1 MASNKMPSDSESRF
15 FIKAA
20 VFIVVFIV
28 AGNVVA
34 SQSGITG
41 QLSTLF
47 YSEDTGQVAGEF
59 TVRMAASGANFNPSY
74 PRIGFYAPDQW
85 GGWPFRSLGSRLE
98 MFKKHD
104 LVVFG
109 ESGAVNEPGIAL
121 AQEMKK
127 INPSQI
133 QIAMVKNGLWF
144 ADPAQFFA
152 YRAYQG
158 HLTRDHTA
166 GEGALEVD
174 ATTGINT
181 CVGANFQYLVIVEN
195 LADFKAGR
203 RTNYESFQYTID
215 GANKLNL
222 FGALTHNYPAGAT
235 ILSPLRLSGPGVW
248 INLTDYAP
256 ADPATGKRAAEYFI
270 DKNINS
276 AQWDKGYF
284 DGILHDFFSYNLW
297 LDTCTIDF
305 DLNGENDLTQF
316 GKDSKNEFLIEYE
329 WRKGLQQW
337 LELERARIDALNPG
351 GKNIILV
358 NNGGTLPDYFNLLN
372 SHIFEGLFRY
382 SSWNFLRED
391 SMQWMAQGKKPAVM
405 LMEDF
410 VEEKNDATGKND
422 FRKMRFGLATA
433 MLFDAYYGMTF
444 GNYYYNMFWY
454 DEFETDLGYPA
465 GPPLKLSGTAYDYGY
480 TYVPSDSVW
489 ARFFDQGMVLVNPTG
504 QTKTVTI
511 GEASALAG
519 YNGPYYRL
527 RGGQDAMTN
536 NGEIFDAAH
545 PITLVSGGEN
555 FGDGILLF
563 KNPTTAVSDIVID
576 NFNSNGTSPG
586 SQPVELAGNWQRQ
599 VSSGSLTIAEN
610 NPYWSQDSTTRV
622 IGAYDGAYG
631 YHVAAA
637 GSPDIA
643 KYTPS
648 IGLAGEYEI
657 YEWHGWHGDSENQ
670 YNEATNAP
678 YKIVVNGSEVKSG
691 TINQRDSAGQ
701 GKWNLLGT
709 FDLPAGET
717 SYVQIAAVGAD
728 ETVIADAVK
737 FALSGN
743 GGGAITPTPSLTP
756 DLNCDGKVDVFDL
769 ALLMYYWD
777 NNSVTP
783 TPSIRCDN
791 GVVKNAD
798 FDSDDM
804 VDAGDLG
811 WMATCW
817 GVPPLGACWINGTGA
832 GDTPGAGSCGNGI
845 QDSGEVCDPGPPEVG
860 APEHAACRGDC
871 AGWSCEYGYSKQN
884 NVCVPTNPA
893 PAGNCQQNQYSKDTI
908 IPPAYDTFV
917 PPVKGAS
924 YDDPAF
930 CTTIKRLTDSGTGY
944 ITNSEPMYFNL
955 DDSYFMAIENNVNY
969 LYNGQTGERVKE
981 IGTNEMKP
989 WWLRWARADKFK
1001 AGSQYVSFDP
1011 KFHFY
1016 KFGQQIK
1023 LYDVRDLSS
1032 RQVRDFSSQYIDVD
1046 VAGGEG
1052 DLSFDGRYMLLNGR
1066 KSGGGAEVLF
1076 VYDLEEGAVV
1086 SESNFDLGCLG
1097 CSSSQGDGV
1106 DYATISPSGK
1116 YVAVAWHLANKDSHF
1131 DGHYGV
1137 ELFNAATW
1145 QKVKQLNEVA
1155 VHWEL
1160 GYDSE
1165 GNEMFY
1171 SMAGNDDADLA
1182 RLRQTHNI
1190 SDLNKWNIFGA
1201 YLQYAAG
1208 KKLLDTTKFT
1218 HHIETFANSQNSYL
1232 YIAFEKGSDNP
1243 SSSWAPYWGEIVE
1256 IPTDGSGAARR
1267 LLHHR
1272 VKQGGKLHQ
1281 PDIIVGNNGRT
1292 LVYKS
1297 GYGTDTP
1304 DLYLVS
1310 IPDR

>member
-1 MASNKMPSDSESRF
+1 MAFNNRKNYK
-15 FIKAA
+15 FILSILGLIA
-20 VFIVVFIV
+20 VFIV
-28 AGNVVA
+28 AGA
-34 SQSGITG
+34 GIAAKTG
-41 QLSTLF
+41 MIEQLARIF
-47 YSEDTGQVAGEF
+47 YWPEEQGLVAGEYA
-59 TVRMAASGANFNPSY
+59 VRLAAASGANFNPSY
-74 PRIGFYAPDQW
+74 PRIGFYSPDQW

-104 LVVFG
+104 LVIFG

-158 HLTRDHTA
+158 HLTRAHTA
-166 GEGALEVD
+166 GQGALEVD

-215 GANKLNL
+215 VANKLNL

-256 ADPATGKRAAEYFI
+256 ADPATGKRAAEYFV

-555 FGDGILLF
+555 FVDGILLF

-691 TINQRDSAGQ
+691 DINQRDPNLQ
-701 GKWNLLGT
+701 GHWNPLVT
-709 FDLPAGET
+709 YDLPAGET
-717 SYVQIAAVGAD
+717 SYMQIAAAGAD
-728 ETVIADAVK
+728 GTVIADAVK
-737 FALSGN
+737 FHFTGN
-743 GGGAITPTPSLTP
+743 SGGGSCDNNGTCDPGETTANCPNDCPVVVLKADLDCDNKVDVYDLGILMSCWGGAFNYPACASGAGLATICNKSP
-756 DLNCDGKVDVFDL
+756 DMNGDGKVDVIDLGIMLSCWGTTTAHNECLGNLPPTPPSPPPPGLITNLQPNNYQLGTVGVNEKYYIDRDYVLTSVPLELDGLTMIKTANDDKKQPTASTRITFDL
-769 ALLMYYWD
+769 NY
-777 NNSVTP
+777 
-783 TPSIRCDN
+783 
-791 GVVKNAD
+791 
-798 FDSDDM
+798 
-804 VDAGDLG
+804 DATIYILHDER
-811 WMATCW
+811 A
-817 GVPPLGACWINGTGA
+817 PLA
-832 GDTPGAGSCGNGI
+832 
-845 QDSGEVCDPGPPEVG
+845 
-860 APEHAACRGDC
+860 
-871 AGWSCEYGYSKQN
+871 
-884 NVCVPTNPA
+884 
-893 PAGNCQQNQYSKDTI
+893 
-908 IPPAYDTFV
+908 
-917 PPVKGAS
+917 
-924 YDDPAF
+924 
-930 CTTIKRLTDSGTGY
+930 
-944 ITNSEPMYFNL
+944 
-955 DDSYFMAIENNVNY
+955 
-969 LYNGQTGERVKE
+969 
-981 IGTNEMKP
+981 
-989 WWLRWARADKFK
+989 WL
-1001 AGSQYVSFDP
+1001 
-1011 KFHFY
+1011 
-1016 KFGQQIK
+1016 
-1023 LYDVRDLSS
+1023 
-1032 RQVRDFSSQYIDVD
+1032 
-1046 VAGGEG
+1046 
-1052 DLSFDGRYMLLNGR
+1052 
-1066 KSGGGAEVLF
+1066 
-1076 VYDLEEGAVV
+1076 
-1086 SESNFDLGCLG
+1086 
-1097 CSSSQGDGV
+1097 SSQGFG
-1106 DYATISPSGK
+1106 ATNIPMSVSDPYYLPRIFSKSFTAGK
-1116 YVAVAWHLANKDSHF
+1116 
-1131 DGHYGV
+1131 V
-1137 ELFNAATW
+1137 ELPGNGCLSETCSNYAVII
-1145 QKVKQLNEVA
+1145 KLN
-1155 VHWEL
+1155 
-1160 GYDSE
+1160 
-1165 GNEMFY
+1165 
-1171 SMAGNDDADLA
+1171 
-1182 RLRQTHNI
+1182 Q
-1190 SDLNKWNIFGA
+1190 
-1201 YLQYAAG
+1201 
-1208 KKLLDTTKFT
+1208 
-1218 HHIETFANSQNSYL
+1218 
-1232 YIAFEKGSDNP
+1232 
-1243 SSSWAPYWGEIVE
+1243 
-1256 IPTDGSGAARR
+1256 
-1267 LLHHR
+1267 
-1272 VKQGGKLHQ
+1272 
-1281 PDIIVGNNGRT
+1281 
-1292 LVYKS
+1292 
-1297 GYGTDTP
+1297 
-1304 DLYLVS
+1304 
-1310 IPDR
+1310 